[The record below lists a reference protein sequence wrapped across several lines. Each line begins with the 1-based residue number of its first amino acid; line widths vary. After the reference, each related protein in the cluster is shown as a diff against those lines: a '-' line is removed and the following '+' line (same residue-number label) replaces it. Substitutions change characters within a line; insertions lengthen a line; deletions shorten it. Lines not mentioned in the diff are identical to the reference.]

1 MKKSMLLVSLLA
13 VGMLVGC
20 GNGKKD
26 PSTVAPSDAP
36 ATSDTTSAE
45 APTTS
50 ATTADVTTSTEGP
63 ATSDTPVLGD
73 ALAVYDFTALT
84 GTATFDDTTLGASF
98 ASKVT
103 GTDVVASYS
112 AVEKVYNG
120 NGTGGAK
127 ENAEGLIKMGTSK
140 VKGTFTLTL
149 NEGVTVSKVVVS
161 FHSFYALSDQYPENK
176 TNFLDVNG
184 VSKAAPY
191 NAEATPEAVTFEI
204 TASGT
209 ITFTSQ
215 NADGSGAGRV
225 CLYSVALYA

>member
-20 GNGKKD
+20 GTKKD
-26 PSTVAPSDAP
+26 PSSSAAPSTSDAAPSSSEVAPSEAP
-36 ATSDTTSAE
+36 STSDVTPSE
-45 APTTS
+45 APSTS
-50 ATTADVTTSTEGP
+50 ATT
-63 ATSDTPVLGD
+63 PVGD
-73 ALAVYDFTALT
+73 ALAVYDFTTLT
-84 GTATFDDTTLGASF
+84 GSESLTDKTFGATFEK
-98 ASKVT
+98 KVT
-103 GTDVVASYS
+103 GTNVVASYS
-112 AVEKVYNG
+112 NVSKVYNG

-127 ENAEGLIKMGTSK
+127 PDAEGLIKMGASK
-140 VKGTFTLTL
+140 AQGTFTLTL
-149 NEGVTVSKVVVS
+149 NDGVTVSKVVVS
-161 FHSFYALSDQYPENK
+161 FHSFYALSDQYPENT
-176 TNFLDVNG
+176 TNFLAVNG

-191 NAEATPEAVTFEI
+191 NAEATPEEVTFDI